1 MVSENGYNS
10 SIEVPPM
17 TTRYAKMEARVAPSI
32 PAKITYEEF
41 LELPGDDHHVE
52 WVDGEVVAMAPV
64 SDVHADLDGFL
75 IAVLRAYV
83 ETHKLGVIRHEPF
96 QMKTGPDLPGR
107 SPDLMF
113 VAKKNLSRL
122 KKNHLQGPATSSSKS
137 LVRAAG
143 PSTVATSISNTNGAA
158 SANTGC
164 STPTADRRSFMSPA
178 RIASSAQPRSA
189 KRAFSAAQ
197 SSNGSGSS
205 STGSADTH
213 CRLQ

>member
-1 MVSENGYNS
+1 
-10 SIEVPPM
+10 M

-52 WVDGEVVAMAPV
+52 WVDGEVVTMAPV

-122 KKNHLQGPATSSSKS
+122 KKNHLQGPADVIVEIISPGSRAIDRGDKHFEYERGG
-137 LVRAAG
+137 VREYWLLDPDRRQAG
-143 PSTVATSISNTNGAA
+143 FYVLGKDRIFRATPIGEEGIFRSTVIKGFWLKLDWV
-158 SANTGC
+158 C
-164 STPTADRRSFMSPA
+164 RYPLPPA
-178 RIASSAQPRSA
+178 VSVM
-189 KRAFSAAQ
+189 K
-197 SSNGSGSS
+197 
-205 STGSADTH
+205 
-213 CRLQ
+213 